1 MLVNDEYFLKE
12 ICLVFMFFSLEYFD
26 INFVFIVI
34 NWLKCVDFF
43 NCFIVIIDGVK
54 VIFYLLVG

>member
-12 ICLVFMFFSLEYFD
+12 ICLVFMIISLEYFD

-43 NCFIVIIDGVK
+43 NCFIVIIDGIK